1 MSRKVKY
8 TVMAKIEA
16 AERYLRGEAS
26 AAEIA
31 VEMKMP
37 KTGEIRILEWAAIY
51 RENGIEGFHLKEGNG
66 SYTAEEKQQAV
77 EEYLQGKGSLR
88 EICRKHHIPSSW
100 TLWQWIKR
108 YNSNKELRNY
118 NPKPEVYVAMGR
130 RLRERSAQNLVFEG

>member
-37 KTGEIRILEWAAIY
+37 KTGERRILEWAAIY

-66 SYTAEEKQQAV
+66 SYTAEEKQQAAAHV
-77 EEYLQGKGSLR
+77 VLQSGAPTDIGFFS
-88 EICRKHHIPSSW
+88 ECHGC
-100 TLWQWIKR
+100 
-108 YNSNKELRNY
+108 
-118 NPKPEVYVAMGR
+118 VY
-130 RLRERSAQNLVFEG
+130 

>member
-108 YNSNKELRNY
+108 YNLSFQL
-118 NPKPEVYVAMGR
+118 
-130 RLRERSAQNLVFEG
+130 